1 MFLHVCMILFMGG
14 GLRAAPPCTG
24 RTPLDPGRENPPG
37 PGRHP
42 DLAGRTPPPGTWQGE
57 SPPGPGRETPGT
69 WQGEPPHP
77 LPPAG
82 KKTAA
87 YG

>member
-1 MFLHVCMILFMGG
+1 MNSMH
-14 GLRAAPPCTG
+14 TG
-24 RTPLDPGRENPPG
+24 RTPPP
-37 PGRHP
+37 
-42 DLAGRTPPPGTWQGE
+42 PPPGTWQGE
-57 SPPGPGRETPGT
+57 SPPGPGRETHGT